1 VERLR
6 SKGRLDN
13 LKILQVGVVEPECM
27 PEEKHD
33 WFEIREPVPAAEARR
48 VALDSDGLMLIQP
61 HTAVQVPG
69 KLFEYLRLGRP
80 ILAYVVR
87 DSPVEHILQHAGVPF
102 ACVYPDSSP
111 QEFEERLLSFWER
124 MSPQPYPP
132 NAWFYNTCEASRQAD
147 ALDRIIQ
154 SIKSTVRS
162 NFE

>member
-6 SKGRLDN
+6 SKSRLDN
-13 LKILQVGVVEPECM
+13 LTILQVGVVEPECM
-27 PEEKHD
+27 PEQKYD

-69 KLFEYLRLGRP
+69 KLFEYLRMGRP

-87 DSPVEHILQHAGVPF
+87 DSPVEHILQQAGVPF
-102 ACVYPDSSP
+102 ACVYPESSP

-124 MSPQPYPP
+124 MSPQPHPP
-132 NAWFYNTCEASRQAD
+132 NAWFYNTFEASRQAD

-154 SIKSTVRS
+154 SIKSNVRS